1 MYKKILVPLDGS
13 SRAEAILPHIEE
25 LAIRYSAEVVFLRI
39 VDTASFVSGLDGVP
53 VALSQDLILTETDAA
68 NKYLRELSAKLK
80 DKDIRA
86 KGLVEYGPP
95 VEVIVDVAERE
106 DVDVVAIASHGRT
119 GLSRFF
125 YGSVAAGV
133 LQRIDRPLLIIRAA
147 Q

>member
-13 SRAEAILPHIEE
+13 ARAEAILPHIEE
-25 LAIRYSAEVVFLRI
+25 LAQRYAAEVVFLRI

-53 VALSQDLILTETDAA
+53 VALSQDLILSETDVA
-68 NKYLRELSAKLK
+68 NKYLNGLSADLEQKN
-80 DKDIRA
+80 ISA

-95 VEVIVDVAERE
+95 VEVIVDVAARE

>member
-25 LAIRYSAEVVFLRI
+25 LAKRYGAEVVFLRI

-53 VALSQDLILTETDAA
+53 VALSQDLILSETDAA
-68 NKYLRELSAKLK
+68 NKYVRSLSAKLK
-80 DKDIRA
+80 EKDIQA